1 MLPNCRARRVER
13 QAKLTSVGRYLVFG
27 VFLEAVALCLLFS
40 FRFISVG
47 STIMLLVFNFLFISL
62 IFQLNG
68 TTNRKLVLLALGN
81 IIGLFW
87 NFVFSLFSAAGIAFF
102 GNVFSVFYS
111 VVFPFLNLMWIV
123 SFWSLSLSALPK
135 PRSSGEVKL

>member
-1 MLPNCRARRVER
+1 MLPNCRARGMGR

-47 STIMLLVFNFLFISL
+47 STIMLLIFNFLFISL

-68 TTNRKLVLLALGN
+68 TPNRKLGMLALGN
-81 IIGLFW
+81 IVGLFW
-87 NFVFSLFSAAGIAFF
+87 NFIFNLLT
-102 GNVFSVFYS
+102 
-111 VVFPFLNLMWIV
+111 VVGMEYF
-123 SFWSLSLSALPK
+123 
-135 PRSSGEVKL
+135 

>member
-1 MLPNCRARRVER
+1 MLPNCRARGMGR

-27 VFLEAVALCLLFS
+27 VFLEVVALCLLFS

-47 STIMLLVFNFLFISL
+47 STIMLLVFNFLFVSL

-68 TTNRKLVLLALGN
+68 TMNRKFVLLALGN

-87 NFVFSLFSAAGIAFF
+87 NFIFSLFSAAGIAYF
-102 GNVFSVFYS
+102 GSVFSVFYS

-123 SFWSLSLSALPK
+123 SFWSLSL
-135 PRSSGEVKL
+135 